1 MRVKHLTST
10 QELQGVPWPQQ
21 PGYNC
26 VCISSHTYLCAE
38 VRAGKAVPAPMSHP
52 TAKLGDLQRVLL
64 HPGSGLICWGSCQL
78 SHQPCCGTCR
88 AAGQPTFTARQ
99 QEAGEIRKKKKK
111 ARQMPRESGFRGAS
125 LYRAMGAAPRCQI
138 CLDPS
143 GLAALSVPLI
153 SASRTPSSPDPG
165 AGMHAGDGAS
175 AKSVAGR
182 GEKKE
187 TTVRTTHRGK
197 I

>member
-1 MRVKHLTST
+1 
-10 QELQGVPWPQQ
+10 
-21 PGYNC
+21 
-26 VCISSHTYLCAE
+26 
-38 VRAGKAVPAPMSHP
+38 MSHP

-64 HPGSGLICWGSCQL
+64 RPRVWPRLLGQL
-78 SHQPCCGTCR
+78 PVESPAMLRHMPSRR
-88 AAGQPTFTARQ
+88 AAYVYCTPAKSR
-99 QEAGEIRKKKKK
+99 ENKEEKKKK
-111 ARQMPRESGFRGAS
+111 ARQMPRESGFRGAN

-138 CLDPS
+138 CLAPS
-143 GLAALSVPLI
+143 RLAALSVPLI

-197 I
+197 NLMASHLPSFITPWLAKQKKFCR